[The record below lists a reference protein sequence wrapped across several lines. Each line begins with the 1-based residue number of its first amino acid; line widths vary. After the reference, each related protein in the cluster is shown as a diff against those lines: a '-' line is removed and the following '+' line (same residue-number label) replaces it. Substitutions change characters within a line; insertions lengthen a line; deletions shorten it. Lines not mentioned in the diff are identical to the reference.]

1 MQNMYH
7 EAIQTLKSGGVLL
20 YPSDTIWGLGCDVR
34 NEQAI
39 ERILELKNRP
49 VNKGLILLISKM
61 EQLSEYVEQVPEI
74 AWDLVEFAE
83 DPLTVI
89 YPKGKNVSPL
99 LLGPEGSIAIR
110 LLKDEFCKGLV
121 YRYQRGIV
129 STSANLSGEPSPLN
143 FAGIAPSI
151 VAGVAGI
158 LKNPAGE
165 GAVKKASKIVQLG
178 LHGDY
183 KLIRGEH
190 ERRDGDCS
198 GSYFLK
204 NRCSS

>member
-34 NEQAI
+34 NDKAI
-39 ERILELKNRP
+39 DKILELKNRP
-49 VNKGLILLISKM
+49 ASKGLIVLISKI
-61 EQLSEYVEQVPEI
+61 EQLSEYVEQVPDL

-83 DPLTVI
+83 DPLTII
-89 YPKGKNVSPL
+89 YPKGKNVSPS
-99 LLGPEGSIAIR
+99 LLGPDGSIAIR
-110 LLKDEFCKGLV
+110 LVKDEFCKGLI
-121 YRYQRGIV
+121 YRYQRAIV

-151 VAGVAGI
+151 VDGVDYV
-158 LKNPAGE
+158 LKNSAGE
-165 GAVKKASKIVQLG
+165 GAAKKASKIVQLG

-183 KLIRGEH
+183 KLIRG
-190 ERRDGDCS
+190 
-198 GSYFLK
+198 
-204 NRCSS
+204 

>member
-20 YPSDTIWGLGCDVR
+20 YPSDTIWGLGCDAR

-39 ERILELKNRP
+39 EKILELKNRP
-49 VNKGLILLISKM
+49 ATKGLIVLIAKI
-61 EQLSEYVEQVPEI
+61 EQLSEYVDQVPDI

-83 DPLTVI
+83 DPLTII
-89 YPKGKNVSPL
+89 YPKGKNVSPS
-99 LLGPEGSIAIR
+99 LLGPDGSIAIR
-110 LLKDEFCKGLV
+110 LVKDEFCKGLI
-121 YRYQRGIV
+121 YRYQKAIV

-151 VAGVAGI
+151 VAGVTQV
-158 LKNPAGE
+158 LKNPTGE
-165 GAVKKASKIVQLG
+165 GPVKKASKILQLG

-183 KLIRGEH
+183 KLIRG
-190 ERRDGDCS
+190 
-198 GSYFLK
+198 
-204 NRCSS
+204 

>member
-34 NEQAI
+34 NDQAI
-39 ERILELKNRP
+39 DKILELKNRP
-49 VNKGLILLISKM
+49 ASKGLIVLISKI
-61 EQLSEYVEQVPEI
+61 EQLSEYVEQVPDL

-83 DPLTVI
+83 DPLTII
-89 YPKGKNVSPL
+89 YPKGKNVSHS
-99 LLGPEGSIAIR
+99 LLGPDGSIAIR
-110 LLKDEFCKGLV
+110 LVKDEFCKGLI
-121 YRYQRGIV
+121 YRYQRAIV

-151 VAGVAGI
+151 VDGVDYV
-158 LKNPAGE
+158 LKNSAGE
-165 GAVKKASKIVQLG
+165 GAAKKASKIVQLG

-183 KLIRGEH
+183 KLIRG
-190 ERRDGDCS
+190 
-198 GSYFLK
+198 
-204 NRCSS
+204 

>member
-1 MQNMYH
+1 MMQNMYH

-39 ERILELKNRP
+39 EKILELKNRP
-49 VNKGLILLISKM
+49 ASKGLIVLISKI
-61 EQLSEYVEQVPEI
+61 EQLSEYVEQVPDL

-83 DPLTVI
+83 DPLTII
-89 YPKGKNVSPL
+89 YPKGKNVSPSL
-99 LLGPEGSIAIR
+99 LAPDGSIAIR
-110 LLKDEFCKGLV
+110 LVKDEFCKGLI
-121 YRYQRGIV
+121 YRYQRAIV

-151 VAGVAGI
+151 VTGVDGL

-165 GAVKKASKIVQLG
+165 GPAKKASKIVQLG

-183 KLIRGEH
+183 KLIRG
-190 ERRDGDCS
+190 
-198 GSYFLK
+198 
-204 NRCSS
+204 

>member
-34 NEQAI
+34 NDQAI
-39 ERILELKNRP
+39 DKILELKNRP
-49 VNKGLILLISKM
+49 ASKGLIVLISKM
-61 EQLSEYVEQVPEI
+61 EQLSEYVEQVPDL

-83 DPLTVI
+83 DPLTII
-89 YPKGKNVSPL
+89 YPKGKNVSPS
-99 LLGPEGSIAIR
+99 LLGPDGSIAIR
-110 LLKDEFCKGLV
+110 LVKDEFCKGLI
-121 YRYQRGIV
+121 YRYQRAIV

-151 VAGVAGI
+151 VDGVDYV

-165 GAVKKASKIVQLG
+165 GAAKKASKIVQLG

-183 KLIRGEH
+183 KLIRG
-190 ERRDGDCS
+190 
-198 GSYFLK
+198 
-204 NRCSS
+204 

>member
-34 NEQAI
+34 NDQAI
-39 ERILELKNRP
+39 DKILELKNRP
-49 VNKGLILLISKM
+49 ASKGLIVLISKI
-61 EQLSEYVEQVPEI
+61 EQLSEYVEQVPDL

-83 DPLTVI
+83 DPLTII
-89 YPKGKNVSPL
+89 YPKGKNVSPS
-99 LLGPEGSIAIR
+99 LLGPDGSIAIR
-110 LLKDEFCKGLV
+110 LVKDEFCKGLI
-121 YRYQRGIV
+121 YRYQRAIV

-143 FAGIAPSI
+143 FAGIALSI
-151 VAGVAGI
+151 VDGVDYV

-165 GAVKKASKIVQLG
+165 GAAKKASKIVQLG

-183 KLIRGEH
+183 KLIRG
-190 ERRDGDCS
+190 
-198 GSYFLK
+198 
-204 NRCSS
+204 

>member
-1 MQNMYH
+1 MLRNELINLTFVAIMQNMYH

-110 LLKDEFCKGLV
+110 LVKDEFCKGLV

-129 STSANLSGEPSPLN
+129 STSANLSGEPSPFN

-183 KLIRGEH
+183 KLIRG
-190 ERRDGDCS
+190 
-198 GSYFLK
+198 
-204 NRCSS
+204 

>member
-1 MQNMYH
+1 MQNTYH

-39 ERILELKNRP
+39 DKILALKNRP
-49 VNKGLILLISKM
+49 STKGLIVLISKI
-61 EQLSEYVEQVPEI
+61 EQLSEYVEQVPDL

-83 DPLTVI
+83 DPLTII
-89 YPKGKNVSPL
+89 YPKGKNVSPY
-99 LLGPEGSIAIR
+99 LLGTDGSIAIR
-110 LLKDEFCKGLV
+110 LVKDEFCKGLI
-121 YRYQRGIV
+121 YRYQRAIV

-151 VAGVAGI
+151 VSGVDGI
-158 LKNPAGE
+158 FKNPAGD
-165 GAVKKASKIVQLG
+165 GPAKKASKIVQLG

-183 KLIRGEH
+183 KLIRG
-190 ERRDGDCS
+190 
-198 GSYFLK
+198 
-204 NRCSS
+204 

>member
-34 NEQAI
+34 NDQAI
-39 ERILELKNRP
+39 DKILELKNRP
-49 VNKGLILLISKM
+49 ASKGLIVLISKM
-61 EQLSEYVEQVPEI
+61 EQLSEYVEQVPDL

-83 DPLTVI
+83 DPLTII
-89 YPKGKNVSPL
+89 YPKGKNVSPS
-99 LLGPEGSIAIR
+99 LLGPDGSIAIR
-110 LLKDEFCKGLV
+110 LVKDEFCKGLI
-121 YRYQRGIV
+121 YRYQRAIV

-151 VAGVAGI
+151 VDGVDYV
-158 LKNPAGE
+158 LKNSAGE
-165 GAVKKASKIVQLG
+165 GAAKKASKIVQIG

-183 KLIRGEH
+183 KLIRG
-190 ERRDGDCS
+190 
-198 GSYFLK
+198 
-204 NRCSS
+204 

>member
-1 MQNMYH
+1 MQNTYH

-39 ERILELKNRP
+39 EKILELKNRP
-49 VNKGLILLISKM
+49 ASKGLIVLISKM
-61 EQLSEYVEQVPEI
+61 EQLSEYVEQVPDL

-83 DPLTVI
+83 DPLTII
-89 YPKGKNVSPL
+89 YPKGKNVSPS
-99 LLGPEGSIAIR
+99 LLGPDGSIAIR
-110 LLKDEFCKGLV
+110 LVKDEFCKGLI

-143 FAGIAPSI
+143 FTGVATSI
-151 VAGVAGI
+151 VAGVDGI

-165 GAVKKASKIVQLG
+165 GPAKKASKIVQLG

-183 KLIRGEH
+183 KLIRG
-190 ERRDGDCS
+190 
-198 GSYFLK
+198 
-204 NRCSS
+204 

>member
-1 MQNMYH
+1 MQNTYH

-34 NEQAI
+34 NDQAI
-39 ERILELKNRP
+39 DKVLELKNRP
-49 VNKGLILLISKM
+49 ATKGLIVLISKI
-61 EQLSEYVEQVPEI
+61 EQLSEYVEQVPDI

-89 YPKGKNVSPL
+89 YPKGKNVSPS
-99 LLGPEGSIAIR
+99 LLGPDGSIAIR
-110 LLKDEFCKGLV
+110 LVKDEFCKGLI
-121 YRYQRGIV
+121 YRYQRAIV

-143 FAGIAPSI
+143 FDGISPAI
-151 VAGVAGI
+151 IAGVDHV

-165 GAVKKASKIVQLG
+165 GPVKKASKIVQLG

-183 KLIRGEH
+183 KLIRG
-190 ERRDGDCS
+190 
-198 GSYFLK
+198 
-204 NRCSS
+204 

>member
-39 ERILELKNRP
+39 EKILELKNRP
-49 VNKGLILLISKM
+49 ATKGLIVLISKM
-61 EQLSEYVEQVPEI
+61 EQLSEYVEQVPDL

-83 DPLTVI
+83 DPLTII
-89 YPKGKNVSPL
+89 YPKGKNVSPS
-99 LLGPEGSIAIR
+99 LLGPDGSIAIR
-110 LLKDEFCKGLV
+110 LVKDEFCKGLI

-143 FAGIAPSI
+143 FTGVATSI
-151 VAGVAGI
+151 VAGVDGI

-165 GAVKKASKIVQLG
+165 GPAKKASKIVQLG

-183 KLIRGEH
+183 KLIRG
-190 ERRDGDCS
+190 
-198 GSYFLK
+198 
-204 NRCSS
+204 

>member
-34 NEQAI
+34 NDQAI
-39 ERILELKNRP
+39 DKILELKNRP
-49 VNKGLILLISKM
+49 ASKGLIVLISKI
-61 EQLSEYVEQVPEI
+61 EQLSEYVEQVPDL

-83 DPLTVI
+83 VPLTII
-89 YPKGKNVSPL
+89 YPKGKNVSPS
-99 LLGPEGSIAIR
+99 LLGPDGSIAIR
-110 LLKDEFCKGLV
+110 LVKDEFCKGLI
-121 YRYQRGIV
+121 YRYQRAIV

-151 VAGVAGI
+151 VDGVDYV
-158 LKNPAGE
+158 LKNSAGE
-165 GAVKKASKIVQLG
+165 GAAKKASKIVQLG

-183 KLIRGEH
+183 KLIRG
-190 ERRDGDCS
+190 
-198 GSYFLK
+198 
-204 NRCSS
+204 